1 MPRRSDIRLVFCQ
14 RLKEARERCRLS
26 QKQLGLRAG
35 LDQFVASTRINRYER
50 GIHEPDLA
58 TVARLAEALKVPVAY
73 LFAEDERLAN
83 MILAFDRLTA
93 SEKDKLLKELG
104 ER

>member
-1 MPRRSDIRLVFCQ
+1 M
-14 RLKEARERCRLS
+14 
-26 QKQLGLRAG
+26 
-35 LDQFVASTRINRYER
+35 DQFVASTRINRYER